1 MEIKDLIKKTYYMG
15 LGAIASIQDKAE
27 EIANQL
33 IEKGELKEN
42 EKPEF
47 IKDLIEEGEKFKSNL
62 DEKIQ
67 SAVDATVKK
76 LNIPTRDEIED
87 INKKIDQII
96 NELNSNK
103 ETK

>member
-15 LGAIASIQDKAE
+15 LGAISSIQDKAE

-47 IKDLIEEGEKFKSNL
+47 IENLIEEGEKFKSNI

-67 SAVDATVKK
+67 SAVDTAIKK
-76 LNIPTRDEIED
+76 LNIPTKEDIDE
-87 INKKIDQII
+87 INKKIDQLM
-96 NELNSNK
+96 NELNK
-103 ETK
+103 

>member
-1 MEIKDLIKKTYYMG
+1 MEIKDLIKRTYYMG

-47 IKDLIEEGEKFKSNL
+47 IKDLIEEGEKFKSNI

-67 SAVDATVKK
+67 SAVDTAIKK
-76 LNIPTRDEIED
+76 LNIPTKDDIDE
-87 INKKIDQII
+87 INKKID
-96 NELNSNK
+96 ELVNK
-103 ETK
+103 LNK

>member
-47 IKDLIEEGEKFKSNL
+47 IKDLIEEGEKFKSNI

-67 SAVDATVKK
+67 SAVDTAIKK
-76 LNIPTRDEIED
+76 LNIPTKDDIDE
-87 INKKIDQII
+87 INKKIDQLMK
-96 NELNSNK
+96 ELNKESNK
-103 ETK
+103 

>member
-47 IKDLIEEGEKFKSNL
+47 IKDLVEEGEKFKSNL

-67 SAVDATVKK
+67 SAVDSAIKK
-76 LNIPTRDEIED
+76 LNIPTKKEIED

-96 NELNSNK
+96 NELHK
-103 ETK
+103 ESK

>member
-47 IKDLIEEGEKFKSNL
+47 IKDLIEEGEKFKSNI

-67 SAVDATVKK
+67 SAVDTAIKK
-76 LNIPTRDEIED
+76 LNIPTKDDIDE
-87 INKKIDQII
+87 INKKID
-96 NELNSNK
+96 ELMNK
-103 ETK
+103 IK

>member
-15 LGAIASIQDKAE
+15 LGAISSIQDKAE

-47 IKDLIEEGEKFKSNL
+47 IKDLIEE
-62 DEKIQ
+62 IQ
-67 SAVDATVKK
+67 SAVDAAIKK
-76 LNIPTRDEIED
+76 LNIPTKEDIDE
-87 INKKIDQII
+87 INKKIDQLM
-96 NELNSNK
+96 NELNK
-103 ETK
+103 